1 MRLLPIFLVKTFSV
15 LFLCSS
21 PAAAQQTELDS
32 LKEKILKM
40 DVAINALHHNM
51 VNAHKQFRTG
61 TALIISGTVLSV
73 VGFLMTKDTPENAAK
88 SPGAFVYIGGGMTLA
103 GGIIQLDSHKWFG
116 RGGRMKKKREQTRT
130 SQRHDS
136 FRRFLLTHLGK

>member
-1 MRLLPIFLVKTFSV
+1 
-15 LFLCSS
+15 
-21 PAAAQQTELDS
+21 
-32 LKEKILKM
+32 
-40 DVAINALHHNM
+40 M

-116 RGGRMKKKREQTRT
+116 RGGRMKKKRE
-130 SQRHDS
+130 
-136 FRRFLLTHLGK
+136 

>member
-40 DVAINALHHNM
+40 DVASTPYITTWSTLTSN
-51 VNAHKQFRTG
+51 
-61 TALIISGTVLSV
+61 SGQGQPSLFPAPSCR
-73 VGFLMTKDTPENAAK
+73 
-88 SPGAFVYIGGGMTLA
+88 SWAF
-103 GGIIQLDSHKWFG
+103 S
-116 RGGRMKKKREQTRT
+116 
-130 SQRHDS
+130 
-136 FRRFLLTHLGK
+136 

>member
-51 VNAHKQFRTG
+51 VNAHK
-61 TALIISGTVLSV
+61 
-73 VGFLMTKDTPENAAK
+73 
-88 SPGAFVYIGGGMTLA
+88 
-103 GGIIQLDSHKWFG
+103 
-116 RGGRMKKKREQTRT
+116 
-130 SQRHDS
+130 
-136 FRRFLLTHLGK
+136 